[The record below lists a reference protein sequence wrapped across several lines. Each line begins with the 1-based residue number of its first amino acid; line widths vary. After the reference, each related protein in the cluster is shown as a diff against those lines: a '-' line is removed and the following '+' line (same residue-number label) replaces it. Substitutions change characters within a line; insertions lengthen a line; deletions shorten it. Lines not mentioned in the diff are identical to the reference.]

1 MKKQS
6 QIGMLAFGVLI
17 INTVVYLLGI
27 LDLGPSILPL
37 ISEILLIIVV
47 LWSAWEYV
55 KKTNSALRLIY
66 FIIAILIIVAFIFGR
81 TNLI

>member
-17 INTVVYLLGI
+17 INTVVYLLGM